1 MKTQKRQSALTTFLI
16 ILFSLSMVDSYA
28 ASPSPAPVTDVS
40 KLPSTTAT
48 PSQSSTTSPIPP
60 SSSTQTGSQM
70 APSIAIID
78 TGVNDSLFS
87 NIVGEYC
94 VLKFGMCPNG
104 KQIMDGKGAANIP
117 ATAMNPTLAHGT
129 EMASMITK
137 VNPAAKIIP
146 IRIVGMSGTNT
157 PMIAT
162 LDEIKWALDWVIINQ
177 SKYNIKV
184 VSISQGVIQPNCGAP
199 SGMASDIAT
208 LTSNGVAVIAA
219 AGNNSNRSAMMT
231 PACLPGVI
239 SIGATD
245 NPDPG
250 VTGKPYDP
258 NAKPTIAFYS
268 NGTSQT
274 SFYLNARWYVLEPNG
289 VTKFMVGTSNAT
301 AAMAGWWG
309 LNYQGS
315 WQATYDYMVKNAKTA
330 SNQWLSGRYVEL
342 PYALDK

>member
-1 MKTQKRQSALTTFLI
+1 MSRYSRQRFTAGVSLGLLAFGVVQTQ
-16 ILFSLSMVDSYA
+16 A
-28 ASPSPAPVTDVS
+28 ASPSPSPSAVAS
-40 KLPSTTAT
+40 KLPSPAPVSPQLPVSTTAT
-48 PSQSSTTSPIPP
+48 PSPSIQSV
-60 SSSTQTGSQM
+60 QQG
-70 APSIAIID
+70 PSIAIID

-117 ATAMNPTLAHGT
+117 VTALNPTLAHGT
-129 EMASMITK
+129 EMASIITK
-137 VNPAAKIIP
+137 VNSAAKIIP

-199 SGMASDIAT
+199 NGMASDIAT

-219 AGNNSNRSAMMT
+219 SGNNSNRSAMMT
-231 PACLPGVI
+231 PACLPSVI

-258 NAKPTIAFYS
+258 NAKPIIAFYS
-268 NGTSQT
+268 NGTPQT

-301 AAMAGWWG
+301 ASMAGWWT
-309 LNYQGS
+309 LN
-315 WQATYDYMVKNAKTA
+315 
-330 SNQWLSGRYVEL
+330 
-342 PYALDK
+342 